1 MSNTT
6 ATPPVSRATEAG
18 SPPAS
23 TPPFAPPRSRVARV
37 LAFPVTWM
45 VIGIAAIVVTDI
57 LCIDLGAG
65 LGTPGQVVGAIVGGV
80 VAVLIYQLVMR
91 RLARRRPTELAST
104 GALRQG
110 LLGSALGAAFIVA
123 AVGIVTLLGGFRIGW
138 HPVDAV
144 NTIALAIAVNFGA
157 AAVEEIVFRGF
168 AFRAIEQ
175 LFGRGRGTW
184 IALSVTSLCFGAVH
198 MLNPGASLWSG
209 LAIAIE
215 AGVLL
220 GAAFA
225 WRRNLWFVIGIHFA
239 WNALEGLF
247 GIAVSG
253 HRDPG
258 LLLTVATGPA
268 AISGGAFGVEASV
281 VPVLI
286 SIAIS
291 IPMIIAARRANRHG

>member
-1 MSNTT
+1 MSHTT
-6 ATPPVSRATEAG
+6 TPRSARDTTPL
-18 SPPAS
+18 S
-23 TPPFAPPRSRVARV
+23 TSSTVPPRSPAARV
-37 LAFPVTWM
+37 LAFPLTWM
-45 VIGIAAIVVTDI
+45 VIGIAGVVLIDI
-57 LCIDLGAG
+57 LFIDIGSG
-65 LGTPGQVVGAIVGGV
+65 LGTIGQVLGAIAGGV
-80 VAVLIYQLVMR
+80 VAVLTHRFVIK
-91 RLARRRPTELAST
+91 RLARRSPTELAAR
-104 GALRQG
+104 GAVGQG
-110 LLGSALGAAFIVA
+110 LLGSAVGAGFILVSI
-123 AVGIVTLLGGFRIGW
+123 GLVTLLGGFRISW

-144 NTIALAIAVNFGA
+144 STVALAIGINLGA
-157 AAVEEIVFRGF
+157 AAVEEIVFRGL
-168 AFRAIEQ
+168 AFQAIEQ
-175 LFGRGRGTW
+175 IFGRGRGTW
-184 IALSVTSLCFGAVH
+184 IALIVTALFFGGVH
-198 MLNPGASLWSG
+198 MLNPGATVWSG

-239 WNALEGLF
+239 WNTLEGLF

-268 AISGGAFGVEASV
+268 VLSGGAFGVEASI

-291 IPMIIAARRANRHG
+291 VPMIIAARRANRLRW

>member
-1 MSNTT
+1 MSHTTTPRSVRDTTRTNT
-6 ATPPVSRATEAG
+6 
-18 SPPAS
+18 PAAAS
-23 TPPFAPPRSRVARV
+23 PRSRVARV
-37 LAFPVTWM
+37 LTFPLSWM
-45 VIGIAAIVVTDI
+45 VIGIAGIVLTDI
-57 LCIDLGAG
+57 LFIDLGSG
-65 LGTPGQVVGAIVGGV
+65 LGTVGQIFGAVAGGV
-80 VAVLIYQLVMR
+80 VAVLIHRFVMGR
-91 RLARRRPTELAST
+91 PARRSHTELAAR
-104 GALRQG
+104 GAVGQG
-110 LLGSALGAAFIVA
+110 LLGSALGAGFILASIGIVA
-123 AVGIVTLLGGFRIGW
+123 LLGGFRISW
-138 HPVDAV
+138 HPVNAISTV
-144 NTIALAIAVNFGA
+144 ALAIGVNLGA
-157 AAVEEIVFRGF
+157 AAVEEIVFRGL
-168 AFRAIEQ
+168 AFQAIEQ
-175 LFGRGRGTW
+175 IFGRGRGTW
-184 IALSVTSLCFGAVH
+184 IALGVTSLCFGGVH
-198 MLNPGASLWSG
+198 MLNPGATLWSG

-239 WNALEGLF
+239 WNTLEGLF

-291 IPMIIAARRANRHG
+291 VPMIIAARRSNRVG

>member
-1 MSNTT
+1 MPHTT
-6 ATPPVSRATEAG
+6 TTRSARDAIPTST
-18 SPPAS
+18 SPA
-23 TPPFAPPRSRVARV
+23 ALPRSRAARV
-37 LAFPVTWM
+37 LTFPLIWM
-45 VIGIAAIVVTDI
+45 VIGIASVVLTDMVF
-57 LCIDLGAG
+57 IDLGSG
-65 LGTPGQVVGAIVGGV
+65 LGTVGQVLGAFAGGV
-80 VAVLIYQLVMR
+80 VAVIIHRVVMK
-91 RLARRRPTELAST
+91 RLARRSPTELAAR
-104 GALRQG
+104 GAVGQG
-110 LLGSALGAAFIVA
+110 LLGSAVGAGFILVSIGIVA
-123 AVGIVTLLGGFRIGW
+123 LLGGFRISW

-144 NTIALAIAVNFGA
+144 STVALAIGVNLGA
-157 AAVEEIVFRGF
+157 AAVEEIVFRGL
-168 AFRAIEQ
+168 AFQAIEQ

-184 IALSVTSLCFGAVH
+184 IALIVTALCFGGVH

-239 WNALEGLF
+239 WNTLEGLF

-258 LLLTVATGPA
+258 LLLTVATGSA
-268 AISGGAFGVEASV
+268 ALSGGAFGVEASI

-291 IPMIIAARRANRHG
+291 VPMIIAARRANRIGQ

>member
-1 MSNTT
+1 MPHTT
-6 ATPPVSRATEAG
+6 TTRSAHDTTPTST
-18 SPPAS
+18 SPSAS
-23 TPPFAPPRSRVARV
+23 PRSRVARV
-37 LAFPVTWM
+37 LAFPLVWM
-45 VIGIAAIVVTDI
+45 VIGIAAVVLTDI
-57 LCIDLGAG
+57 LFITIGSG
-65 LGTPGQVVGAIVGGV
+65 LGTVGQILGAIAGGV
-80 VAVLIYQLVMR
+80 VAVLIHRFVMK
-91 RLARRRPTELAST
+91 RLARRSPTELAAR
-104 GALRQG
+104 GAVGQG
-110 LLGSALGAAFIVA
+110 LLGSALGAGFILAAIGIVA
-123 AVGIVTLLGGFRIGW
+123 LLGGFHISW

-144 NTIALAIAVNFGA
+144 STVALAIGINLGA
-157 AAVEEIVFRGF
+157 AAVEEIVFRGL
-168 AFRAIEQ
+168 AFQAIEQ
-175 LFGRGRGTW
+175 IFGRGRGTW
-184 IALSVTSLCFGAVH
+184 IALIVTALFFGGVH
-198 MLNPGASLWSG
+198 MLNPGATLWSG

-239 WNALEGLF
+239 WNTLEGLF

-268 AISGGAFGVEASV
+268 AISGGTFGVEASI

-291 IPMIIAARRANRHG
+291 VPMIIAARRAKRVG